1 MIQLLLKL
9 EDRNIFSFFSPG
21 VRSSIQKKKEKGE
34 KGEKKYT
41 KTLQIENEIARNKH
55 RNSGNIN

>member
-21 VRSSIQKKKEKGE
+21 VRSSIQKKKEK
-34 KGEKKYT
+34 KKKEKK
-41 KTLQIENEIARNKH
+41 
-55 RNSGNIN
+55 NIQRRCRSRMKLRETSIGIQVI

>member
-34 KGEKKYT
+34 KKYT